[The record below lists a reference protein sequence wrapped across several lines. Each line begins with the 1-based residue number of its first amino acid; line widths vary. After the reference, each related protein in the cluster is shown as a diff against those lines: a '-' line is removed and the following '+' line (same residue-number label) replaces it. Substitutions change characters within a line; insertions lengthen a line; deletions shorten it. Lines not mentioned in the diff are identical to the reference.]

1 MLHIVF
7 FITLSGAWFL
17 LLQEFLAKR
26 LNRIAGELDRLLI
39 ERDDLLKDKLHFD
52 AENTALNKEFSQ
64 IAELY
69 ELTKDICKSLD
80 EEKVFNIFRQN
91 LRKHIGPGDCRYIK
105 DSAELIKYK
114 DYTILA
120 LANGSQ
126 TTALQPV
133 PLASGSQNTAL
144 QPVPLASSENQTM
157 VLQPMALPNGRQSM
171 VLQPI
176 GYLAFDS
183 ILEEDKDKLPI
194 LAQQFLI
201 GLRSAIFYQK
211 VSQLS
216 ITDTLTQVYS
226 RRYFLERFNEE
237 LRRCENNKLRLSF
250 LMIDIDN
257 FKQYNDRYGHLVGDG
272 ILRQVSKIIRDTIR
286 QIDFIGRY
294 GGEELS
300 IVLAET
306 DREQANFAAERIR
319 QAIASAV
326 IKVYDE
332 ELKVTVSI
340 GVSTFPDNAAH
351 MRDLIEMADQALY
364 LAKETG
370 KNKVCFSPPKI

>member
-26 LNRIAGELDRLLI
+26 LNRKAGELDRLLM
-39 ERDDLLKDKLHFD
+39 EKDDLFKDKLRLE
-52 AENTALNKEFSQ
+52 AENNALNKEFSQ
-64 IAELY
+64 ILELY

-80 EEKVFNIFRQN
+80 EEKVFNIFRQS
-91 LRKHIGPGDCRYIK
+91 LKKHIGAGDCQYIK
-105 DSAELIKYK
+105 DSADLIKYK
-114 DYTILA
+114 DYTIL
-120 LANGSQ
+120 
-126 TTALQPV
+126 
-133 PLASGSQNTAL
+133 
-144 QPVPLASSENQTM
+144 PLASSENQTM
-157 VLQPMALPNGRQSM
+157 VLQP
-171 VLQPI
+171 I
-176 GYLAFDS
+176 GYLAFNG
-183 ILEEDKDKLPI
+183 ILDQDKDKLSI

-201 GLRSAIFYQK
+201 GLRRAIFYQK

-226 RRYFLERFNEE
+226 RRYFLERFQEE
-237 LRRCENNKLRLSF
+237 LRRCVNNKLRLSF
-250 LMIDIDN
+250 LMTDIDN
-257 FKQYNDRYGHLVGDG
+257 FKHYNDRYGHLVGDG

-340 GVSTFPDNAAH
+340 GVSTFPDNAACV
-351 MRDLIEMADQALY
+351 RDLIEMADQALY

>member
-7 FITLSGAWFL
+7 FITVSGAWFL

-26 LNRIAGELDRLLI
+26 LNRKADELDRLLI
-39 ERDDLLKDKLHFD
+39 EKDGLLKDKLRLD
-52 AENTALNKEFSQ
+52 AENNALNKEFSQ
-64 IAELY
+64 ILELY

-91 LRKHIGPGDCRYIK
+91 LKKHIGGGDCRYIK
-105 DSAELIKYK
+105 DSADLIKYK
-114 DYTILA
+114 DYTILPLASPENQPMA
-120 LANGSQ
+120 LASGSQ

-133 PLASGSQNTAL
+133 
-144 QPVPLASSENQTM
+144 
-157 VLQPMALPNGRQSM
+157 
-171 VLQPI
+171 
-176 GYLAFDS
+176 GYLAFDG
-183 ILEEDKDKLPI
+183 ILDQDKDKLSI

-201 GLRSAIFYQK
+201 GLRRAIFYQK

-226 RRYFLERFNEE
+226 RRYFLERFQEE
-237 LRRCENNKLRLSF
+237 LRRCVNNKLRLSF
-250 LMIDIDN
+250 LMTDIDN
-257 FKQYNDRYGHLVGDG
+257 FKHYNDRYGHLVGDG

-332 ELKVTVSI
+332 ELKVTISI
-340 GVSTFPDNAAH
+340 GVSTFPDNAACV
-351 MRDLIEMADQALY
+351 RDLIEMADQALY